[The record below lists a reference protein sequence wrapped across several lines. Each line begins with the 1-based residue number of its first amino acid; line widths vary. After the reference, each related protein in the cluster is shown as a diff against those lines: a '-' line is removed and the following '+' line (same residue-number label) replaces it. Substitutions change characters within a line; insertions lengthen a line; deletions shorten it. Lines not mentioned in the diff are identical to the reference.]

1 MHSDTY
7 TLIAGSLLS
16 VLVGQVTAGGVNP
29 DLFSLLSNLSASGVL
44 AVTFWWLM
52 KRVETRLD
60 EALNDYKRLT
70 ETLIEMLQ
78 DKDKEDKQ

>member
-1 MHSDTY
+1 MNNDTF
-7 TLIAGSLLS
+7 TLIAGGLLS
-16 VLVGQVTAGGVNP
+16 VLVGQVTAEQT
-29 DLFSLLSNLSASGVL
+29 DLFNFLSNLSASAVL

-70 ETLIEMLQ
+70 ETLIGMLQ
-78 DKDKEDKQ
+78 DKDKEG

>member
-1 MHSDTY
+1 MNNDTF
-7 TLIAGSLLS
+7 TLIAGGLLS
-16 VLVGQVTAGGVNP
+16 VLIGQVTAEQT
-29 DLFSLLSNLSASGVL
+29 DLFNFLSNLSASAVL

-78 DKDKEDKQ
+78 DKDKEDKR

>member
-16 VLVGQVTAGGVNP
+16 VLVGQVTAGDVSP

-44 AVTFWWLM
+44 AITFWWLM

-60 EALNDYKRLT
+60 EALKDYK
-70 ETLIEMLQ
+70 EIANKLIDMLQ
-78 DKDKEDKQ
+78 DKDDRQ

>member
-16 VLVGQVTAGGVNP
+16 VLVGQVTATDNG
-29 DLFSLLSNLSASGVL
+29 DLFGLLSNLSASGVL

-60 EALNDYKRLT
+60 EALKDYKDLT
-70 ETLIEMLQ
+70 IKLIDLLQ
-78 DKDKEDKQ
+78 DKDSDK

>member
-16 VLVGQVTAGGVNP
+16 VLVGQVTATDNP

-60 EALNDYKRLT
+60 EALKDYKDLT
-70 ETLIEMLQ
+70 IKLIDLLQ
-78 DKDKEDKQ
+78 DKDKDND

>member
-1 MHSDTY
+1 MNNDTF

-16 VLVGQVTAGGVNP
+16 VLVGQVTAGDINP

-60 EALNDYKRLT
+60 EALKDYKDLT
-70 ETLIEMLQ
+70 IKLIDLLQ
-78 DKDKEDKQ
+78 DKDKDND

>member
-7 TLIAGSLLS
+7 TLIGGSLLS
-16 VLVGQVTAGGVNP
+16 VLVGQVTAGDVNP

-60 EALNDYKRLT
+60 EALKDYKDLT
-70 ETLIEMLQ
+70 IKLIEMLQ
-78 DKDKEDKQ
+78 DKEDNNE

>member
-7 TLIAGSLLS
+7 TLIGGSLLS
-16 VLVGQVTAGGVNP
+16 VLVGQVTAGDANG
-29 DLFSLLSNLSASGVL
+29 DLFGLLSNLSASGVL

-60 EALNDYKRLT
+60 EALKDYKDLT
-70 ETLIEMLQ
+70 IKLIDLLQ
-78 DKDKEDKQ
+78 DKDKDNG

>member
-16 VLVGQVTAGGVNP
+16 VLVGQVTAGDVNP

-60 EALNDYKRLT
+60 EALKDYKDLT
-70 ETLIEMLQ
+70 IKLIDLLQ
-78 DKDKEDKQ
+78 DKDKDND

>member
-16 VLVGQVTAGGVNP
+16 VLIGQVTAADNS

-60 EALNDYKRLT
+60 EALKDYKDLT
-70 ETLIEMLQ
+70 IKLIEMLQ
-78 DKDKEDKQ
+78 DKENDND

>member
-1 MHSDTY
+1 MNNDTF
-7 TLIAGSLLS
+7 TLIAGGLLS
-16 VLVGQVTAGGVNP
+16 VLVGQVTAEQT
-29 DLFSLLSNLSASGVL
+29 DLFNFLSNLSASAVL

-78 DKDKEDKQ
+78 DKDKDNG

>member
-1 MHSDTY
+1 MNNDTY

-16 VLVGQVTAGGVNP
+16 VLIGQVTNDSQ
-29 DLFSLLSNLSASGVL
+29 DLFNLLSNLSASGVL

-70 ETLIEMLQ
+70 ETLIKML
-78 DKDKEDKQ
+78 DNIEDNNNNG

>member
-16 VLVGQVTAGGVNP
+16 VLVGQVTAGDINP

-60 EALNDYKRLT
+60 EALKDYKDLT
-70 ETLIEMLQ
+70 IKLIDLLQ
-78 DKDKEDKQ
+78 DKDNDK

>member
-16 VLVGQVTAGGVNP
+16 VIVGQVTANTNT
-29 DLFSLLSNLSASGVL
+29 DLFGLLSNLSASGVL
-44 AVTFWWLM
+44 AITFWWLM

-60 EALNDYKRLT
+60 EALKDYK
-70 ETLIEMLQ
+70 EIANKLIDMLQ
-78 DKDKEDKQ
+78 DKDDKQ

>member
-16 VLVGQVTAGGVNP
+16 VLVGQVTATDNG
-29 DLFSLLSNLSASGVL
+29 DLFGLLSNLSASGVL
-44 AVTFWWLM
+44 AITFWWLM

-60 EALNDYKRLT
+60 EALNDYKQLT
-70 ETLIEMLQ
+70 GKLIEMLQ
-78 DKDKEDKQ
+78 DKDSDNE

>member
-1 MHSDTY
+1 MNNDTY

-16 VLVGQVTAGGVNP
+16 VLIGQVTNDNQ
-29 DLFSLLSNLSASGVL
+29 DLFNLLSNLSASGVL
-44 AVTFWWLM
+44 AITFWWLM

-70 ETLIEMLQ
+70 ETLIKML
-78 DKDKEDKQ
+78 DNREDNNNNG

>member
-16 VLVGQVTAGGVNP
+16 VLVGQVTAGEANP

-78 DKDKEDKQ
+78 DKDDRQ

>member
-16 VLVGQVTAGGVNP
+16 VLVGQVTAGDISP

-78 DKDKEDKQ
+78 DKDKEDK

>member
-7 TLIAGSLLS
+7 TLIVGSLLS
-16 VLVGQVTAGGVNP
+16 VLVGQMTAGDTNG
-29 DLFSLLSNLSASGVL
+29 DLFGLLSNLSASGVL

-70 ETLIEMLQ
+70 ETLINMLHER
-78 DKDKEDKQ
+78 DNDND

>member
-16 VLVGQVTAGGVNP
+16 VLVGQVTAGEANP
-29 DLFSLLSNLSASGVL
+29 DLFSLLSNLSASCLL

-78 DKDKEDKQ
+78 DKDDRQ